1 MLRCLEM
8 QSIVNIYKKS
18 RKKGRES
25 NRQQI
30 YLDNTHIPLIPACA
44 GVDFIA
50 QMRHAF
56 TWLLVILLCPV
67 KIKNC

>member
-8 QSIVNIYKKS
+8 QSIVNIYKKT

-30 YLDNTHIPLIPACA
+30 YLDNIHIPLIPACV
-44 GVDFIA
+44 GVDCIA

-56 TWLLVILLCPV
+56 IWLLVILLCPL
-67 KIKNC
+67 KIKKC